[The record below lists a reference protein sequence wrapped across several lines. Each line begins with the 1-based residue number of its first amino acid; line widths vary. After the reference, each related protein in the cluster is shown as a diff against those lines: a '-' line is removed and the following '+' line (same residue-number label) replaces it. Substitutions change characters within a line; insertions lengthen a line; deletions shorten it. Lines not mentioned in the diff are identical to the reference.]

1 MHDSNKGEAP
11 RPMTHAQRIAD
22 LQMRL
27 GNAEMILS
35 RVMAALELEA
45 GISIEGPPQPSS
57 ARPY

>member
-1 MHDSNKGEAP
+1 
-11 RPMTHAQRIAD
+11 MTHAQRIAD

-35 RVMAALELEA
+35 RVMEALELEA